1 MAKELGPGPH
11 QEPEPG
17 HTEAAHTKSRPRDT
31 GESQMGPYSTLE
43 QAGAGKGRCSALYI
57 SGFSWLWFTVAKW
70 RFKQAQEPDEETG
83 PAAMSENQEPSHTRM
98 PACLLHDQE
107 FPAPCPPSKATVSLF
122 ACSCGGCRLRLHG
135 QGSGEPGG
143 LLRAGVQQ
151 ILCPLSTP
159 RSDHRC
165 PVTNLCN

>member
-43 QAGAGKGRCSALYI
+43 QAGAGKGRCSAPYI

-98 PACLLHDQE
+98 PACLLHDRSLDLIKSESDQPMKFLSRQKFE
-107 FPAPCPPSKATVSLF
+107 NVCIMIIFEVSYF
-122 ACSCGGCRLRLHG
+122 
-135 QGSGEPGG
+135 
-143 LLRAGVQQ
+143 
-151 ILCPLSTP
+151 I
-159 RSDHRC
+159 
-165 PVTNLCN
+165 